1 MSAIL
6 TDILESFLIAVL
18 FCAVY
23 WVFIFLIET
32 IITIKRP

>member
-1 MSAIL
+1 MIAIL

-18 FCAVY
+18 FFAVY